1 MGPPTISED
10 NYLLVISGLVA
21 APYALTLPQLQAL
34 PSTTV
39 TAFME
44 CYGSPLVPPT
54 APCRRVGNASWTG
67 VRLVDLLALAGE
79 VGEAATHVWSSGLD
93 SGRFAGHKADRY
105 QKDVTLK
112 KARAEET
119 LVAWAMNGE
128 VLERYRGGPVRLVV
142 PGWFGTNSTKWLCR
156 IEVREGRCEGI
167 FTRELYNEVNWGEL
181 AKVGPVWEVEVN
193 AIITSPQPG
202 ERVGEGRDP
211 GVVVYVSGW
220 AWSADGVERVE
231 VSVDGGESWQGAS
244 VRERGT
250 GWGWQGWAANVLL
263 QDGQKGACT
272 LLARATSKSGV
283 QQPLKGRR
291 NAVHRVKIEVEP

>member
-34 PSTTV
+34 PSRAV

-67 VRLVDLLALAGE
+67 VRLADLLALAGE

-105 QKDVTLK
+105 QKDITLA

-128 VLERYRGGPVRLVV
+128 PLDRLRGGPVRLIV
-142 PGWFGTNSTKWLCR
+142 PGWFGTNSTKWLCKLEAADR
-156 IEVREGRCEGI
+156 RSESA
-167 FTRELYNEVNWGEL
+167 FTTRLYNERDWGEL
-181 AKVGPVWEVEVN
+181 AKVGPVWEVEVSS
-193 AIITSPQPG
+193 IVTSPRPE
-202 ERVGEGRDP
+202 ERVGAATGA
-211 GVVVYVSGW
+211 VYVGGW
-220 AWSADGVERVE
+220 AWSWDGVEKVE
-231 VSVDGGESWQGAS
+231 VSADGGGTWREAS
-244 VRERGT
+244 VRERT
-250 GWGWQGWAANVLL
+250 GFSWQGWAANVLL
-263 QDGQKGACT
+263 QDGQWGECT